1 MFSPTGLYVCGALFV
16 SILIASRFISRKKT
30 AGLFLVA
37 AAVTAVES
45 GLLTDFGMPLP
56 AGLLLVLSGIKVQAV
71 ASGAIL
77 AVNLLL
83 AWILFRLFS
92 DHGAHPHGI

>member
-16 SILIASRFISRKKT
+16 SILVASRFISRRKT
-30 AGLFLVA
+30 AALFLA
-37 AAVTAVES
+37 ALAVTAVES
-45 GLLTDFGMPLP
+45 GLLTDFGLPLP
-56 AGLLLVLSGIKVQAV
+56 AGLLLVLSGLRLQVA

-83 AWILFRLFS
+83 VWVAFRLLFA
-92 DHGAHPHGI
+92 HGGHAHDL